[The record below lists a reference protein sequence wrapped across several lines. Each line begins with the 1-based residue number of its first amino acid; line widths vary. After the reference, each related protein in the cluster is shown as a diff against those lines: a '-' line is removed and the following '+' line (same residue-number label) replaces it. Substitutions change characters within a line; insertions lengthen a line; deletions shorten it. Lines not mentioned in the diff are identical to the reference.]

1 MEQLQLRLIPI
12 EKETVKLDHVITKS
26 NILIEANYRLT
37 LTQQRIVLLMASL
50 VEPGDEDFKW
60 YRLTVGGFA
69 GLLDIDRP
77 GLYRDMV
84 GMVDNLMRVVLTIP
98 QGGDDYLKT
107 HWVHSA
113 KYRMGTGYVDVS
125 FDPELKPFFL
135 HLKERFTTYK
145 LDNVIR
151 LKSVYSIRIYELLK
165 QYQGIGKRTITID
178 SLRKMLGI
186 EPKEYRLYGHFK
198 DKVILVAHHEI
209 NEKTDISFS
218 FREIKHIRKVNELE
232 FTVTTKGAPGQPV
245 PPTSPGDD
253 AAAKL
258 KKKID
263 RYLDKLSPDELERL
277 TMEATDRARQ
287 ECPALYRS
295 KKKPVPDQVVRGH
308 MRELVGAR
316 MEKRGK
322 KRV

>member
-1 MEQLQLRLIPI
+1 MEQLSLFKIDRH
-12 EKETVKLDHVITKS
+12 TVKPVEHVVTKS
-26 NILIEANYRLT
+26 NTLIEANYRLT
-37 LTQQRIVLLMASL
+37 LTQQRLVLLMASM
-50 VEPGDEDFKW
+50 VEPGDEDFKT
-60 YRLTVGGFA
+60 YRIYVRD
-69 GLLDIDRP
+69 LLDILDVDRSH
-77 GLYRDMV
+77 LYTQMILMIR
-84 GMVDNLMRVVLTIP
+84 NLMKIVVTINLP
-98 QGGDDYLKT
+98 DGKYFDT
-107 HWVHSA
+107 HWIDGQ
-113 KYRMGTGYVDVS
+113 KYEACGGYSDVT
-125 FDPELKPFFL
+125 FHPELKPFFL

-232 FTVTTKGAPGQPV
+232 FTVTTKATSGQPV
-245 PPTSPGDD
+245 APDSPGD
-253 AAAKL
+253 ATAKL

-263 RYLDKLSPDELERL
+263 RYLDKLSPDERERL